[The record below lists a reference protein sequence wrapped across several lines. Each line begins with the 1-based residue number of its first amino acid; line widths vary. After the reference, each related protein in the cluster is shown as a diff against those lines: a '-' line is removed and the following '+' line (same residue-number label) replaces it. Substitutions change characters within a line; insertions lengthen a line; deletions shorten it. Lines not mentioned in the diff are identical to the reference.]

1 MRQDHRK
8 TMYACFIGYIVQAI
22 VNNFAPL
29 LFVKFQSSY
38 GITLEKITL
47 LITVNFMIQ
56 LCIDLASAYFI
67 DRIGYRASAV
77 LAHIF
82 AAAGLVLLTVLPDA
96 LPDAYAGILIS
107 VAVYAVGGGLLEVI
121 ISPIIEACPTDNK
134 EKAMSLLHS
143 FYCWGHVGVVLVSTV
158 FFALFG
164 TDSWKLLALAWAAVP
179 VFNLVIFAV
188 APIYTL
194 PGSGDDGM
202 GFSGLF
208 RSRIFWVFMLM
219 MVCAGAS
226 EQAVGQWASTFAEK
240 GLGVS
245 KAVGDL
251 AGPMAFA
258 FMMGLSRIIFSRSSG
273 KFDMER
279 FLKFSCMLCMASYLC
294 IVFIPSPVVGLLGC
308 SVCGFAV
315 GMLWPGTYSMASAA
329 LPGGGTVMFSLLA
342 LAGDV
347 GCTSGPTLAGLVSSA
362 CGGNLRAGILAA
374 LAFPLL
380 MLVGVLLSR
389 KALLP
394 REK

>member
-107 VAVYAVGGGLLEVI
+107 VAVYAVGGGLLEVV

-134 EKAMSLLHS
+134 EKTMSLLHS

-164 TDSWKLLALAWAAVP
+164 TDSWKLLVLAWAAVP
-179 VFNLVIFAV
+179 VFNLVIFAG

-194 PGSGDDGM
+194 HGSGEGGM

-208 RSRIFWVFMLM
+208 RSRIFWIFMLM

-347 GCTSGPTLAGLVSSA
+347 GCTSGPTLAGQVSSA

-374 LAFPLL
+374 LVFPLL
-380 MLVGVLLSR
+380 MLVGVMLSR
-389 KALLP
+389 NASQSP
-394 REK
+394 RK

>member
-22 VNNFAPL
+22 VNNFVPL

-96 LPDAYAGILIS
+96 YAGILIS
-107 VAVYAVGGGLLEVI
+107 VAVYAVGGGLLEVV

-134 EKAMSLLHS
+134 EKTMSLLHS

-164 TDSWKLLALAWAAVP
+164 TDSWKLLVLAWAAVP
-179 VFNLVIFAV
+179 VFNLVIFAG

-194 PGSGDDGM
+194 HGSGEGGM

-208 RSRIFWVFMLM
+208 RSRIFWIFMLM

>member
-1 MRQDHRK
+1 
-8 TMYACFIGYIVQAI
+8 
-22 VNNFAPL
+22 
-29 LFVKFQSSY
+29 
-38 GITLEKITL
+38 
-47 LITVNFMIQ
+47 
-56 LCIDLASAYFI
+56 
-67 DRIGYRASAV
+67 
-77 LAHIF
+77 
-82 AAAGLVLLTVLPDA
+82 
-96 LPDAYAGILIS
+96 
-107 VAVYAVGGGLLEVI
+107 
-121 ISPIIEACPTDNK
+121 
-134 EKAMSLLHS
+134 MSLLHS

-208 RSRIFWVFMLM
+208 RSRIIWIFMLM
-219 MVCAGAS
+219 VVCDGAS
-226 EQAVGQWASTFAEK
+226 EQDVEQWASTFAEK

-380 MLVGVLLSR
+380 MLVGCCRGRLCCRERNKSR
-389 KALLP
+389 GD
-394 REK
+394 